1 MLLLLQPAMVAT
13 ANRAEPRY
21 ARVHMLCSTLLF
33 TTEEAVNNVDGSFVV
48 DVFIH
53 EIYRF
58 IDTICI
64 ARIAAETS
72 QR

>member
-1 MLLLLQPAMVAT
+1 
-13 ANRAEPRY
+13 
-21 ARVHMLCSTLLF
+21 MLCSTLLF

-58 IDTICI
+58 MDTICI
-64 ARIAAETS
+64 ARLAAETS